1 MDIGIILTILGYC
14 KDLFVEYM
22 KGENFKSIFTKTG
35 ASLRQINAM
44 EADWQSDA
52 AQKIDILFSE
62 DQMKEMAQKCE
73 NLAGDDLW
81 VCIEQRLRSFYSDYE
96 LQDID
101 IDKQV
106 AMFKKEFMRRLKA
119 VFPGLYNQF
128 FLNEFREETKQDHQ
142 QLYKEN
148 QTLQYGQGQLLQGQ
162 MALLQGQQVLNKRL
176 QDTQQAQSEM
186 LDRLVTI
193 ETFLLSR
200 ENITNLVLQCG
211 IPLCGM
217 EERLRIDTATN
228 ATFYKGLDLDFYDFG
243 YQKVDQQIIDAMNDN
258 ETAIW
263 IKSQVKEEGLYYV
276 LRVIKQFLPDLMEKV
291 LVVEQEKHWATVKRY
306 AKGWVLIPVFD
317 AKITDPI
324 PGNKIILIETD
335 KYINFDE
342 NTIIIPKRSGNN
354 LFEKL
359 RNYTKDFDK
368 THIYLERTSGNYAP
382 LMRTLSV
389 VRRAPAW
396 ASGNIAVLLVAAL
409 VGTWTDKEGDQNIV
423 ESLAGKPYDDY
434 VNDLLKCAQTAE
446 DPFLIQCNTIF
457 GKEYRVCDPYEA
469 VNYLKCDFTKDL
481 LCSFASCA
489 KKVFLSVH
497 SVINPLGFTEETGI
511 YSTSIKSGIA
521 KTLIVLS
528 LTNYTY
534 DFVKGRNYEYFAKTV
549 IRELLDCVTTKE
561 NWDAMVELLPL
572 LVEAAPEEV
581 LSKIEKCIEEND
593 DVFWSL
599 FAPGT
604 GFYFSN
610 SQYVYVLEAL
620 TVALFI
626 KEVSVRSLQLLESIA
641 DKEIEYKLAN
651 SPIRTLSNYFCSW
664 YYEVDITK
672 DEKIEQLRHFALTH
686 PESCWKV
693 LRNVLPQKLPGVA
706 DVFRK
711 PLYRPYNEAK
721 TKCITDIRTK
731 FAIEKE
737 YLRIA
742 FQCAGSDLIK
752 WADLLENGQF
762 IQYGLK
768 ETLVETI
775 QHLLQTESYGDDIKY
790 ELEKA
795 IRRFLYSNRFFGNNT
810 LAAEE
815 DLQHIEENLL
825 VKITYANPVYHIL
838 YAFDEAMLIIDPVT
852 MEEDK
857 QGHYQIN
864 INKKNKEQ
872 IDILKRDV
880 LSGDIKLEELL
891 EKTEDNYQLGN
902 KIFDICHN
910 KAFSASFAHNLYIL
924 NKQATLNGYLNSALS
939 HLDIQSFFALL
950 AQVSAQYPET
960 EFQFRL
966 LETRRID
973 DPFFECLISLDT
985 VLQDYYWARTVNTW
999 FDVPNFTLH
1008 RDTYVTKLTEHGN
1021 FRQFTL
1027 LLEDLPLKLET
1038 YFNILIIILNNNKAE
1053 SVADYDILK
1062 IFERIYAFK
1071 ITDVNVRNIVVQ
1083 LEMNFIGAFEQG
1095 RYYGN
1100 KKPKYLLERLKAEPD
1115 FCADLLLYYYQKK
1128 EMDPAGRTLDEEAK
1142 WQWKRWAFRIL
1153 YFIKFCPYE
1162 AEGRIDENK
1171 LKQWCEAFTTIMN
1184 KAGLADKGRYA
1195 LGRFL
1200 ANCPKPVDDSSWPL
1214 QPVCKVIEIYYSTD
1228 LEQGFCDMVVT
1239 NRGCY
1244 TDSQGREEEAIAQ
1257 RYENCLHA
1265 LELYY
1270 PKTAKVLRKL
1280 VAGYREEAR
1289 QAHNSK

>member
-22 KGENFKSIFTKTG
+22 KGENFISIFTKTG

-62 DQMKEMAQKCE
+62 DQMKEMAQECE

-81 VCIEQRLRSFYSDYE
+81 ACIEQKLRSFYIDYE

-101 IDKQV
+101 VDKQV
-106 AMFKKEFMRRLKA
+106 TMFKEEFMRRLKTE
-119 VFPGLYNQF
+119 FPDLYNQF
-128 FLNEFREETKQDHQ
+128 FLNEFREETKHSLQ
-142 QLYKEN
+142 QLHKEN
-148 QTLQYGQGQLLQGQ
+148 QTLQHGQGQLLQGQ
-162 MALLQGQQVLNKRL
+162 GDLLQGQQVLNGSIQNTQHLLTAILAKVANIDVFL
-176 QDTQQAQSEM
+176 Q
-186 LDRLVTI
+186 
-193 ETFLLSR
+193 
-200 ENITNLVLQCG
+200 QCSKEQRDVFQYG
-211 IPLCGM
+211 VSLCEM
-217 EERLRIDTATN
+217 EERLKVSTATKD
-228 ATFYKGLDLDFYDFG
+228 TFNKGLDLGFYDFS
-243 YQKVDQQIIDAMNDN
+243 YQKVDNQIIDAINSN
-258 ETAIW
+258 ETVILVKCQ
-263 IKSQVKEEGLYYV
+263 IKEEGLYYI
-276 LRVIKQFLPDLMEKV
+276 LRIIKQFLPDLKEKV
-291 LVVEQEKHWATVKRY
+291 LVVEQEEHWETLKRF
-306 AKGWVLIPVFD
+306 AKDRVLIPVFD
-317 AKITDPI
+317 FKKIEPI

-335 KYINFDE
+335 SNFNYDE
-342 NTIIIPKRSGNN
+342 NIITIPKRCWDN
-354 LFEKL
+354 LFERL
-359 RNYTKDFDK
+359 RYYIKDFEK

-389 VRRAPAW
+389 VRRAPVW

-423 ESLAGKPYDDY
+423 ENLAGKPYDDY
-434 VNDLLKCAQTAE
+434 VNGLLQCTQTAE
-446 DPFLIQCNTIF
+446 DPFLIQSNTIF

-469 VNYLKCDFTKDL
+469 INYLKCGFTKDL
-481 LCSFASCA
+481 LSGFASCA
-489 KKVFLSVH
+489 KKVLLSVH
-497 SVINPLGFTEETGI
+497 SVVNPFGFTEETGI

-593 DVFWSL
+593 DIFWSL
-599 FAPGT
+599 FSPGT
-604 GFYFSN
+604 SFCFTN

-626 KEVSVRSLQLLESIA
+626 KEVSVRSLQLLEGIA

-711 PLYRPYNEAK
+711 PLYRPYNVAK
-721 TKCITDIRTK
+721 TKGITDRRTK
-731 FAIEKE
+731 LAIEKE
-737 YLRIA
+737 YLWIA

-762 IQYGLK
+762 IQYGFK

-795 IRRFLYSNRFFGNNT
+795 IRRFLYSNRFLGKNT
-810 LAAEE
+810 LVSEE
-815 DLQHIEENLL
+815 DLQYIEENLL
-825 VKITYANPVYHIL
+825 VKITYANPVYRIL

-872 IDILKRDV
+872 IDILKRVV

-910 KAFSASFAHNLYIL
+910 KAFSVSFAHNLYIL

-939 HLDIQSFFALL
+939 QLDMQSFFALL
-950 AQVSAQYPET
+950 AKVSARYPET

-973 DPFFECLISLDT
+973 DPFFECLVTLDT
-985 VLQDYYWARTVNTW
+985 VLQDYYWERTVNTW

-1128 EMDPAGRTLDEEAK
+1128 EMDPAGRILHEEAK
-1142 WQWKRWAFRIL
+1142 WQWKHWAFRIL
-1153 YFIKFCPYE
+1153 YFIKFCPCE

-1200 ANCPKPVDDSSWPL
+1200 ANCPKPVEDSSWPL
-1214 QPVCKVIEIYYSTD
+1214 QPVCKAIEQYYSTD

-1244 TDSQGREEEAIAQ
+1244 TDTQGREEEAIAQ

-1280 VAGYREEAR
+1280 VTGYREEAR
-1289 QAHNSK
+1289 QANNSK